1 MAGGPEIA
9 TAALL
14 VREDG
19 TVLLVQHHESHLE
32 FGGRWSLPMHV
43 VGDEEVAEDALE
55 RLLREVLH
63 VEPGPYE
70 FAETL
75 YLSGES
81 GGRYIVNVF
90 TCVEWGGEPRYTG
103 RSFADGAWARP
114 GAAGAIDLDPDVR
127 AWLFDAFSEDAAA
140 QAEPED
146 QSAIVSQLTDARGEM
161 LAAFDSIPSQWHD
174 NALDG
179 SWSPMDVLAQAA
191 AVEAYT
197 LDEAQRLLVPGHT
210 WRDFNDDQWK
220 ADYRV
225 RPPETTAEIRAR
237 LDEARA
243 NTRAWLDQATPEQLA
258 TFGNHLERGVVTV
271 GNRLEDIAR
280 REREH
285 VARLRRMR
293 EAAQITDGALPLGA
307 VPSDDQ
313 DDDGASTGA

>member
-19 TVLLVQHHESHLE
+19 TVLLVQHHEGHTE

-75 YLSGES
+75 YLSGEA

-90 TCVEWGGEPRYTG
+90 TCVAWGGEPRYTG
-103 RSFADGAWARP
+103 RAYADGAWARP

-140 QAEPED
+140 AAEPGDER
-146 QSAIVSQLTDARGEM
+146 AIVEQLTDARDEM
-161 LAAFDSIPSQWHD
+161 LAAFEAIPHQWHD
-174 NALDG
+174 NALDEA
-179 SWSPMDVLAQAA
+179 WSPLDVLAEAA

-210 WRDFNDDQWK
+210 WRDFNDDQWA

-225 RPPETTAEIRAR
+225 RPPETFEEIHSR
-237 LDEARA
+237 LDETRA
-243 NTRAWLDQATPEQLA
+243 NTRAWIEQATPEQLA

-271 GNRLEDIAR
+271 ADRLEDIAR

-293 EAAQITDGALPLGA
+293 DAAQMTDGALPLSNA
-307 VPSDDQ
+307 PTDES
-313 DDDGASTGA
+313 DDGASTGA